1 MEVKIKLLNNKAKM
15 PTRGS
20 EKAAG
25 YDLYACTNSPIIIAP
40 HKTIKINTG
49 VSIELPHGSF
59 GGIFARSG
67 LATNQ
72 GLRLA
77 NCVAVIDEDYRGEW
91 IVPLHNDTDNP
102 QTINPM
108 ERIAQLVII
117 PYLNIEFEEVDELS
131 DTERGD
137 KGFGDSGRF

>member
-1 MEVKIKLLNNKAKM
+1 MEVKIKLFNNKAKM

-49 VSIELPHGSF
+49 VSIELPHGYF

>member
-1 MEVKIKLLNNKAKM
+1 MEVKIKLLSNKAKM

-49 VSIELPHGSF
+49 VSIELPHGYF